1 MGPKKDKGG
10 AKKDGAPAAAA
21 KKPAAKPAAGAAKP
35 AAKKPAAAKP
45 AAAKPAAG
53 KPAAGKP
60 AAAKPAKAGGK
71 ENKPKG
77 KAGGKGGKA
86 VLKKNLEPI
95 VKKSHKQ
102 KKLDKIE
109 KLKKRREQ
117 RIKEKQI
124 RIERKESA
132 KKVVKKALKAKQKV
146 LKGPH
151 GTRTRKIRTCATFKR
166 PRTLKLPRHPK
177 YPRKSHPRRNKM
189 DAYSIIKHP
198 LTTESAM
205 KKIEDNNTLVFI
217 VDIKA
222 NKHHIAMAV
231 KKMYDI
237 DVSKINTL
245 IRPDGR
251 KKAYVRLKPDY
262 DALDVANKIG
272 II

>member
-10 AKKDGAPAAAA
+10 AKKDAAPAAAA
-21 KKPAAKPAAGAAKP
+21 KKPAAKPAAAAAAKP
-35 AAKKPAAAKP
+35 AAKKPAAA
-45 AAAKPAAG
+45 AS
-53 KPAAGKP
+53 
-60 AAAKPAKAGGK
+60 KPAKAAGK
-71 ENKPKG
+71 ENKPAKG
-77 KAGGKGGKA
+77 KAGGKAGKA
-86 VLKKNLEPI
+86 VLKKSDVPV
-95 VKKSHKQ
+95 VKKSLKQ
-102 KKLDKIE
+102 KRIDKVE

-117 RIKEKQI
+117 RIKEKQL

-166 PRTLKLPRHPK
+166 PRTLKLPRQPK
-177 YPRKSHPRRNKM
+177 YPKYSHPKRNKM

-217 VDIKA
+217 VDVKA